1 MTRSTCAV
9 PAVIVAFLVML
20 SPSLLAHVQQ
30 ERSVPEHESTVDG
43 SPERIAVWF
52 DQDLRLVS
60 FEVSGPDGPVALRQ
74 RPGRALTSHFET
86 APSSTLAPGEY
97 TVRWRG
103 LADDGHAM
111 FDEFH
116 FSVR

>member
-1 MTRSTCAV
+1 MTRLTWV
-9 PAVIVAFLVML
+9 LPAVTAVFML
-20 SPSLLAHVQQ
+20 MLPPSLLAHVQQ
-30 ERSVPEHESTVDG
+30 ERSEPERESTVDG
-43 SPERIAVWF
+43 SPARIAVWF

-74 RPGRALTSHFET
+74 SPDRTRVSHFET
-86 APSSTLAPGEY
+86 APSNTLAPGEY

-103 LADDGHAM
+103 LAEDGHVM
-111 FDEFH
+111 FDEFR

>member
-1 MTRSTCAV
+1 MTRSTGAL
-9 PAVIVAFLVML
+9 PTVIAAFML
-20 SPSLLAHVQQ
+20 MLPPSLMAHVQQ
-30 ERSVPEHESTVDG
+30 ERSEPEHESTVDG

-74 RPGRALTSHFET
+74 RPDRAPARHFET

-97 TVRWRG
+97 TVQWRG
-103 LADDGHAM
+103 LAEDGHVM
-111 FDEFH
+111 LDEFR

>member
-1 MTRSTCAV
+1 MTRSTWAM
-9 PAVIVAFLVML
+9 PAVIAVLTLMLPSSLV
-20 SPSLLAHVQQ
+20 AHVQLD
-30 ERSVPEHESTVDG
+30 RSEPEHESTVDG
-43 SPERIAVWF
+43 SPARIAVWF

-74 RPGRALTSHFET
+74 RPDRTLVSHFET

-103 LADDGHAM
+103 LAEDGHVM

-116 FSVR
+116 FAVR